1 MGLKRLF
8 GKSAFKSSTM
18 KSSLLGLSLAVISA
32 PAFSESATIAVAAN
46 FTKTIEVIGEAF
58 EKETGHE
65 LKFSFG
71 PTGKLY
77 AQISHGAPFDMFF
90 GADERRPQKTI
101 DDGIGLADTYFVYA
115 QGQIVL
121 YSDQYPVKTQ
131 AQSVLENAEFKHLA
145 VANPKNAPYGDRAVE
160 FMKGAGV
167 YAGVEK
173 KLVYGESIAHAFQ
186 YVATG
191 NAPIGFVAMSQVVD
205 PQSPVYDKGEYWV
218 VPAET
223 YSPINQ
229 GALVLKRGQ
238 DNAAIAAFVTF
249 LKTDTA
255 KDIIQRFGYRTP

>member
-1 MGLKRLF
+1 MSLIKRFFAKALF
-8 GKSAFKSSTM
+8 GLSVTAF
-18 KSSLLGLSLAVISA
+18 SL

-77 AQISHGAPFDMFF
+77 AQISNGAPFDMFF
-90 GADERRPQKTI
+90 GADERRPKKTI
-101 DDGIGLADTYFVYA
+101 DDGIGLADSYFVYA

-121 YSDQYPVKTQ
+121 YSDQYPVKAEAHKVLKD
-131 AQSVLENAEFKHLA
+131 AQFKHLA
-145 VANPKNAPYGDRAVE
+145 VANPKNAPYGNRAVE
-160 FMKGAGV
+160 FLKGAGL

-205 PQSPVYDKGEYWV
+205 PESPIYEKGEYWV
-218 VPAET
+218 VPADSYT
-223 YSPINQ
+223 PINQ

-238 DNAAIAAFVTF
+238 DNAAIAAFVEF

>member
-1 MGLKRLF
+1 MMGFTRLF
-8 GKSAFKSSTM
+8 AKSTLRGT
-18 KSSLLGLSLAVISA
+18 LLGLSLAVISA

-77 AQISHGAPFDMFF
+77 AQISNGAPFDMFF

-101 DDGIGLADTYFVYA
+101 DDGIGLADSYFVYA
-115 QGQIVL
+115 QGQIAL
-121 YSDQYPVKTQ
+121 YSDQYPVETQ
-131 AQSVLENAEFKHLA
+131 AKSVLKAADFRHIA
-145 VANPKNAPYGDRAVE
+145 VANPRNAPYGDRAVE
-160 FMKGAGV
+160 FLKGAGL
-167 YAGVEK
+167 YQGVEK
-173 KLVYGESIAHAFQ
+173 KIVSGESIAHAFQ

-205 PQSPVYDKGEYWV
+205 PESPVYDKGEYWV
-218 VPAET
+218 VPADSYT
-223 YSPINQ
+223 PINQ

-238 DNAAIAAFVTF
+238 DNAAIGDFVRF
-249 LKTDTA
+249 LQTDTA